1 MWIQNPAL
9 PTTNNSHPK
18 PLKNIPPTKNS
29 PPKKQQKTTQNQPP
43 NQNTNKQ
50 HNTTQHKTRIKII
63 KRKSGRKNTL
73 TGAVLNSLLRAA
85 LDAGT
90 ALRTVF
96 DSNCLRLLVHQ
107 FKDIN
112 GAVVDTGST
121 TCALV
126 MVNLYCNI
134 S

>member
-18 PLKNIPPTKNS
+18 PLKNTTPNKKL
-29 PPKKQQKTTQNQPP
+29 PPKKTTKNHPKPTTKPKHQQ
-43 NQNTNKQ
+43 
-50 HNTTQHKTRIKII
+50 TTQHKTRIKII

-107 FKDIN
+107 LEDVD
-112 GAVVDTGST
+112 GAVVDACSAAG
-121 TCALV
+121 ALV
-126 MVNLYCNI
+126 LVDFYYNI